1 LSLIRLGTPATI
13 RYRKAKNDHG
23 QLLEFEMDIE
33 EQKGTYDGFIKYT
46 VRSTVAIIV
55 VMALLAIFV
64 A

>member
-1 LSLIRLGTPATI
+1 
-13 RYRKAKNDHG
+13 
-23 QLLEFEMDIE
+23 MDIE